1 MDYTGIVAD
10 TDFIKVLANTEIPKS
25 KKRLTLLRI
34 FRLEIHTAIALQVRT
49 LKSKWMSVF
58 CPPRI

>member
-34 FRLEIHTAIALQVRT
+34 FRL
-49 LKSKWMSVF
+49 
-58 CPPRI
+58 